1 MGQGCTKNKVKIN
14 VLEYFVFKERKRRT
28 SGESGSD
35 SGPTPSRKKPR
46 SNSTI
51 ENSSDTSVITNHTS
65 PRKSGLVSR
74 ILDQP
79 ATIQRPV
86 MLRDIYFNVKSTRKA
101 VYKLCIFD

>member
-1 MGQGCTKNKVKIN
+1 MISVISQ
-14 VLEYFVFKERKRRT
+14 ERKRRT

-35 SGPTPSRKKPR
+35 SGPTPSRKKAR
-46 SNSTI
+46 SNNTND
-51 ENSSDTSVITNHTS
+51 NSSDTSILTNHTS

-86 MLRDIYFNVKSTRKA
+86 RTR
-101 VYKLCIFD
+101 